1 MTDSNPWL
9 VGPTNPAEPA
19 PTPPPPVTRREVRLG
34 PVAPQPGVPTPDIAD
49 RLPQTVAHWPATVWW
64 LGVHGGAGET
74 TLAALAGGTRSAG
87 HAWPMPTTPGRPSRV
102 VLVARTNYS
111 GLTAAQRAAT
121 EWASNALGDAVQ
133 VAGLVLMPDAP
144 GKRPRPLR
152 DLEQVVAGGV
162 PRVWTMPW
170 VEAWRIAPARPGD
183 APPKEFRALFS
194 DLSLTSSNPALS

>member
-1 MTDSNPWL
+1 
-9 VGPTNPAEPA
+9 
-19 PTPPPPVTRREVRLG
+19 
-34 PVAPQPGVPTPDIAD
+34 
-49 RLPQTVAHWPATVWW
+49 
-64 LGVHGGAGET
+64 
-74 TLAALAGGTRSAG
+74 
-87 HAWPMPTTPGRPSRV
+87 MPTTPGRPSRV